1 MTSHW
6 IETAPGEP
14 RPPLRDGV
22 EVDLAVVGGGV
33 VGLSTA
39 WEAAAAGLSVAVVEA
54 GRIAAG
60 VTGHTT
66 AKLSAL
72 HSEAYRN
79 VRRAHGRTA
88 ARHFA
93 ESQAD
98 AVRRVADLS
107 AELGIDCELERA
119 PAFTYAQSDESLPE
133 VREEAEAAA
142 EAGLAVEL
150 VDRDGT
156 TGPPFPVRAAVRL
169 DDQVQFHPRKYLLGL
184 ADDLAARG
192 GLVFEDSRVTSVSA
206 ADPCVLTT
214 AGGTR
219 LRARD
224 VVVATHYPILDRA
237 LLFARLRPQRELVV
251 TRVIAEADDPGGM
264 YLTQEQRTRSA
275 RTAPYGTGRR
285 LLIVTGEKFTPGARD
300 VRARLERLNRWTDEH
315 FPGTERAAGW
325 AAQDNW
331 TGDHVPF
338 VGRLHPGARHLYVA
352 TGFAGWGISGGVM
365 AGRLLTGLLTG
376 DEPPWAGLY
385 DPRRLHPLREGPHLL
400 QNQAHVVRHFAG
412 DRLPGATA
420 ASADDVPRGG
430 GAVVRHG
437 TGHVAVHRD
446 ADGKLHR
453 VRARCTHLGCLVRF
467 NDAETTWECP
477 CHGSRFD
484 VDGQVLQGPATR
496 PLRPADGEE
505 SREEA

>member
-14 RPPLRDGV
+14 RPPLCGGV
-22 EVDLAVVGGGV
+22 DVDLAVIGGGV
-33 VGLSTA
+33 AGLSTA

-72 HSEAYRN
+72 HGQAYRN
-79 VRRAHGRTA
+79 VRAARGRTA

-93 ESQAD
+93 ESQTD
-98 AVRRVADLS
+98 AVRRVADLC
-107 AELGIDCELERA
+107 AELGMDSDLERV
-119 PAFTYAQSDESLPE
+119 PAFTYAQSDETVDD
-133 VREEAEAAA
+133 VRAEAEAAA
-142 EAGLAVEL
+142 EAGLNAEL
-150 VDRDGT
+150 VDSDGT
-156 TGPPFPVRAAVRL
+156 TGPPFPVTTAVRL
-169 DDQVQFHPRKYLLGL
+169 DDQIQFHPRKYLLGL
-184 ADDLAARG
+184 AGDLVARG
-192 GLVFEDSRVTSVSA
+192 GLLFENSRVTGVSE

-214 AGGTR
+214 ADGTE

-224 VVVATHYPILDRA
+224 IVVATHYPTLDRA
-237 LLFARLRPQRELVV
+237 LLFTRLKPQRELVV
-251 TRVIAEADDPGGM
+251 TRVIPEAHDPGGM
-264 YLTQEQRTRSA
+264 YITQEQRTRSV
-275 RTAPYGTGRR
+275 RTAPYDAGRR
-285 LLIVTGEKFTPGARD
+285 LLIVTGEKFTPGAKE
-300 VRARLERLNRWTDEH
+300 VSARRQRLNRWVDEY
-315 FPGTERAAGW
+315 FPGSEPAAGW

-331 TGDHVPF
+331 PSDHVPF
-338 VGRLHPGARHLYVA
+338 VGPLRPGARHLYVA

-376 DEPPWAGLY
+376 DEPAWAGLY
-385 DPRRLHPLREGPHLL
+385 DPRRLHPLREAPQLL
-400 QNQAHVVRHFAG
+400 GNQALVARHFAG
-412 DRLPGATA
+412 DRLPA
-420 ASADDVPRGG
+420 ASASSADDVPPGG

-437 TGHVAVHRD
+437 TGHLAVHRD

-467 NDAETTWECP
+467 NDDETAWECP

-484 VDGQVLQGPATR
+484 VDGNVLQGPATR
-496 PLRPADGEE
+496 PLRAAD
-505 SREEA
+505 SREP